1 VTYVDK
7 RTKMGH
13 LGHKPLPGQTAGAPP
28 TRWFDVLHTDP
39 EPPRQL
45 TLHELQRLTRLGFPN
60 LALAIARGTCPDCG
74 LNRAGTGHHQLCVE
88 PQQERNPEPA
98 PTKAR
103 QPWEPRPA
111 RRAA

>member
-1 VTYVDK
+1 MNGPRQDAVHYAREALAPA
-7 RTKMGH
+7 RTQR
-13 LGHKPLPGQTAGAPP
+13 L
-28 TRWFDVLHTDP
+28 RWHDVLRADP

-60 LALAIARGTCPDCG
+60 LALAHARGTCPDCG

-88 PQQERNPEPA
+88 PEQKRNPEPA
-98 PTKAR
+98 PSKAR